1 MKFFGFST
9 KWLILLGVALAGGV
23 AALMW
28 SPDRRQHPAPIVE
41 QPAAPSQ
48 AEMMLAGIEFT
59 EIEQEQK
66 RWTLRAAEAR
76 YFQNEQKTELKE
88 VNLIFYLNTG
98 EEIQLHSQR
107 GILYAGSK
115 NVELM
120 DGVQATIAQA
130 YRLQTPYAF
139 YDHQRKI
146 ISGTAIHAD
155 GPELL
160 LDGKRWEYSIPEQ
173 RASIRE
179 GVNAALSFAPQFEA
193 QTKK

>member
-1 MKFFGFST
+1 M
-9 KWLILLGVALAGGV
+9 LGVALAGGV
-23 AALMW
+23 TALVL
-28 SPDRRQHPAPIVE
+28 SQGQRRPPEPMLE
-41 QPAAPSQ
+41 QPATPSQ

-66 RWTLRAAEAR
+66 RWTLQAAEAR

-120 DGVQATIAQA
+120 DGVQATIARA

-160 LDGKRWEYSIPEQ
+160 LDGNSWEYSIPEQ
-173 RASIRE
+173 RASIQE
-179 GVNAALSFAPQFEA
+179 GVKASLSFAPQFEA
-193 QTKK
+193 PTKK